1 VDVGNWTKIPS
12 QMISGW
18 FSRLITVVL
27 KKIKYPLLI
36 CNHDSQNIWKRSN
49 DILENCQCFFWPV
62 LFMKRFF
69 EVSEIPKAGVSLIL
83 ICFQNRGAC
92 GALILN
98 YLKVWNLQL
107 HTKIKYPLNTWKFPT
122 LFEHVLT
129 SSVLQI

>member
-1 VDVGNWTKIPS
+1 
-12 QMISGW
+12 MILRTFEKDQTTYRKTASA
-18 FSRLITVVL
+18 
-27 KKIKYPLLI
+27 
-36 CNHDSQNIWKRSN
+36 
-49 DILENCQCFFWPV
+49 FFWPV

-83 ICFQNRGAC
+83 ICFQNPGAC